1 MRETE
6 TRSEGAAAV
15 VTARQFVDAAVAA
28 AVVDVA
34 AAVEETRFERV
45 PGDDRY
51 LETQIDSDVVVVYHA
66 TMTKTPDAAVVVVA
80 AAVAAAAISTKSHDA
95 FAAQKRS
102 EDAERDEEFPST
114 RTRRDFEFFGHH

>member
-28 AVVDVA
+28 AVVDA

-51 LETQIDSDVVVVYHA
+51 LEAQIDLDVVVVYHA